1 MLFKRIRKLE
11 KEVEKLKYDLMERQW
26 SKEELQIV
34 KDKNNKYHLYY
45 YDVKKNKDW
54 EKIN

>member
-1 MLFKRIRKLE
+1 MLFKRIKKLE
-11 KEVEKLKYDLMERQW
+11 KEVERLNNVMEKRW

-34 KDKNNKYHLYY
+34 KTNNKYHLYY
-45 YDVKKNKDW
+45 YDMKKNRDW

>member
-1 MLFKRIRKLE
+1 MLFKKIKKLE
-11 KEVEKLKYDLMERQW
+11 KEVERLNNVMEKRW

-45 YDVKKNKDW
+45 YDIKKNKDW

>member
-1 MLFKRIRKLE
+1 MLFKRIKKLE
-11 KEVEKLKYDLMERQW
+11 KEVERLNDLIEKKW

-45 YDVKKNKDW
+45 YDIKKNKDW

>member
-1 MLFKRIRKLE
+1 MLFKKIKKLE
-11 KEVEKLKYDLMERQW
+11 KEVERLNDLIEKKW

-34 KDKNNKYHLYY
+34 KTNNKYHLYY
-45 YDVKKNKDW
+45 YDMKKNRDW

>member
-1 MLFKRIRKLE
+1 MLFKRIKKLE
-11 KEVEKLKYDLMERQW
+11 KEVERLNNVMEKRW

-45 YDVKKNKDW
+45 YDIKKNKDW

>member
-1 MLFKRIRKLE
+1 MLFKKIRKLE
-11 KEVEKLKYDLMERQW
+11 KEVEKLKYDLMERRW

-34 KDKNNKYHLYY
+34 KTNNKYHLYY
-45 YDVKKNKDW
+45 YDIKKNKDW

>member
-1 MLFKRIRKLE
+1 MEKR
-11 KEVEKLKYDLMERQW
+11 W

-45 YDVKKNKDW
+45 YDIKKNKDW